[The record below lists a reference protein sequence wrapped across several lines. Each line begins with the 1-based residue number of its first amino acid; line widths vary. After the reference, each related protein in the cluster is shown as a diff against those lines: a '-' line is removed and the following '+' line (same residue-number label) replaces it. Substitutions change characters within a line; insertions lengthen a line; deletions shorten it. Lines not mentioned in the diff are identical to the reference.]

1 MNDSAQSARSFESF
15 HRAAETRLRHA
26 LVARY
31 GPEVG
36 REVAAEALLSG
47 WEHWDRVG
55 AMDNPTG
62 YLFRVGQ
69 SRARRHRRNRRVFAA
84 TPADHEPEFEP
95 RLVGALASLSER
107 QRTVVVL
114 VHSYGWT
121 LSEVAE
127 FLGVG
132 LTTAQKHEERGLRR
146 LRNVLEVDLD
156 A

>member
-1 MNDSAQSARSFESF
+1 MHDSTQSADSFEVF

-36 REVAAEALLSG
+36 REVVAEALQYG

-55 AMDNPTG
+55 SMDNPVG

-69 SRARRHRRNRRVFAA
+69 SRARRYRRKHRVFAA
-84 TPADHEPEFEP
+84 APAVHEPEFEP
-95 RLVGALASLSER
+95 RLIAALDSLSER
-107 QRTVVVL
+107 QRMVVVL

-121 LSEVAE
+121 LTEVAE

-132 LTTAQKHEERGLRR
+132 LTTVQKHEERGLRR
-146 LRNVLEVDLD
+146 LRDLLEVDD